1 MTKKA
6 VCLLSGGHDSAVVAA
21 IVKSEGYEIY
31 ALSFD
36 YGQKHKKE
44 LDCAKKIAREL
55 GVKRHEIFRINL
67 DQIGGSAL
75 TGNLKI
81 PEGRKT
87 EEIKKSK
94 EIPAT
99 YVPARNTIF
108 LSFALA
114 YAEVLDAD
122 AIFIGANILDFSG
135 YPDCRPEYFKKF
147 QEMANLATKRAV
159 EGKVIEI
166 KHPVIEFTKAEI
178 IKRGIELEVPF
189 EYTWS
194 CYKGGEKACGV
205 CDSCVLR
212 LNAFKEAGYLDP
224 IEYER

>member
-1 MTKKA
+1 MTRKA
-6 VCLLSGGHDSAVVAA
+6 ICLLSGGPDSAVTTA
-21 IVKSEGYEIY
+21 IAKSEGYEIY

-36 YGQKHKKE
+36 YGQRHKKE
-44 LDCAKKIAREL
+44 LDCAKKIAKEL
-55 GVKRHEIFRINL
+55 RARKHDIFKINL

-75 TGNLKI
+75 TSNLKI
-81 PEGRKT
+81 PEGRTT

-108 LSFALA
+108 LSYALA

>member
-1 MTKKA
+1 MTKKS
-6 VCLLSGGHDSAVVAA
+6 VCLLSGGPDSAVTLA
-21 IVKSEGYEIY
+21 IAKSEGYETY

-36 YGQKHKKE
+36 YGQRHRKE
-44 LDCAKKIAREL
+44 LECAKKIAKGM
-55 GVKRHEIFRINL
+55 GVKKHEIFRINL

-75 TGNLKI
+75 TGNLKL
-81 PEGRKT
+81 PEGRRADD
-87 EEIKKSK
+87 IRKSK

-108 LSFALA
+108 LSYGLA
-114 YAEVLDAD
+114 YAEVLNAD

-166 KHPVIEFTKAEI
+166 KYPVIEMTKAEI
-178 IKRGIELEVPF
+178 IKRGIELNVPL

-194 CYKGGEKACGV
+194 CYKGGENACGI

-212 LNAFKEAGYLDP
+212 LNAFKEAGYQDP

>member
-6 VCLLSGGHDSAVVAA
+6 VCLLSGGPDSAVTTA
-21 IVKSEGYEIY
+21 IAKSEGYEIY

-36 YGQKHKKE
+36 YGQRHKKE
-44 LDCAKKIAREL
+44 LECAKKIAKEL
-55 GVKRHEIFRINL
+55 GVKKHEIFRINL
-67 DQIGGSAL
+67 EQIGGSAL

-81 PEGRKT
+81 PEGRCVDD
-87 EEIKKSK
+87 IRKSV

-108 LSFALA
+108 LGFALA
-114 YAEVLDAD
+114 YSEVLDAE
-122 AIFIGANILDFSG
+122 AIFIGANVLDFSG
-135 YPDCRPEYFKKF
+135 YPDCRPEYFRKF
-147 QEMANLATKRAV
+147 QEMANIATKRAIN
-159 EGKVIEI
+159 GKIIEI
-166 KHPVIEFTKAEI
+166 KYPVIEMTKAEI
-178 IKRGIELEVPF
+178 IRKGIELRVPF

-194 CYKGGEKACGV
+194 CYRGGEKACGT

-212 LNAFKEAGYLDP
+212 LNAFKGVGFLDP